1 MVTPAPRAHTLAAP
15 VRYTPG
21 MTRLWAVLR
30 TIYLLAVVGY
40 AVWATP
46 WMPMT
51 VARTFDEQYA
61 RCASAL
67 SPLQKAV
74 WLAIAWI
81 ALETVVGWFAVWR
94 QVRADRSA
102 LRKELKAV
110 KSSLPPPEK
119 TTPGA

>member
-1 MVTPAPRAHTLAAP
+1 M
-15 VRYTPG
+15 

-30 TIYLLAVVGY
+30 SIYLLVIVGY
-40 AVWATP
+40 AIWATP

-61 RCASAL
+61 RCANAL

-81 ALETVVGWFAVWR
+81 ALEVVVGWLVVWKNAH
-94 QVRADRSA
+94 ADRSQ
-102 LRKELKAV
+102 LKRELKEA
-110 KSSLPPPEK
+110 KATQAAPPPEK
-119 TTPGA
+119 PAGG